1 VTGRR
6 SPARTDKITFQ
17 LSGGVKVR
25 ARLYNSFIQ
34 GQFRDSEVAYSSSD
48 VDHVLLEGW
57 LGIDVV
63 FKNNLAVSYI
73 LRRQT
78 PEIETG
84 LGARAFTWADLS
96 IAQRF

>member
-63 FKNNLAVSYI
+63 FKNNLAISYI

-78 PEIETG
+78 PEIEAG
-84 LGARAFTWADLS
+84 RGARAFTWADLS